1 MFSQFLKQGFTA
13 LLIAFCFVLSAQAQ
27 TKAPAKP
34 CGSQPEYRQL
44 DFWIGEWDVEVK
56 GQQAGTS
63 SIQVILGKCVILENW
78 AGAKGMNGKSFN
90 IYNAAKGKWQ
100 QTWVD
105 DTGGVL
111 EFTGEYKEGA
121 MRFLAEV
128 PRKDGRK
135 TLNRMTFSPLAEG
148 RVRQLIEASKDDG
161 KTWQVSFDGTYVR
174 KKAAAAQPQ

>member
-1 MFSQFLKQGFTA
+1 MLKRI
-13 LLIAFCFVLSAQAQ
+13 LFVLIPTLCLATFAIAQSQ
-27 TKAPAKP
+27 PKPPSKP
-34 CGSQPEYRQL
+34 CGTQPEYRQL

-56 GQQAGTS
+56 GQHAGNS
-63 SIQVILGKCVILENW
+63 SIQMILDKCVILENW
-78 AGAKGMNGKSFN
+78 AGSKGMNGKSFN

-111 EFTGEYKEGA
+111 EFTGEFKDGA

-128 PRKDGRK
+128 PGKDGSK
-135 TLNRMTFSPLAEG
+135 TLNRMTFTPLDGG

-161 KTWQVSFDGTYVR
+161 KTWTVSFDGLYIR
-174 KKAAAAQPQ
+174 KKAASSK